1 MKPSGFKYLADQGV
15 ENIWKNKMMAFATF
29 CVLLISLLLV
39 GVAGLFYINI
49 NSMITGLSEQNE
61 IAVYVNIGTSDARV
75 TEIENEITNLD
86 NVNTIEY
93 ISRQQAL
100 ERMQNRIDSRGRA
113 IFNYID
119 GYDFMPDGFSVTLKD
134 TSLIEDTTTAISM
147 IPDIQEVDSST
158 QVTEF
163 LIELRKMATLIAGA
177 VIIAL
182 IIVSMIMISN
192 TTKASVYARREEI
205 QIMKY
210 VGATDVFIRMPFFVE
225 GMVTGF
231 FSGTGAFF
239 ITWAIY
245 RSVYNVLTS
254 QPALMSAFNIGNIIP
269 FAQIRLSV
277 LISYLLAGALMGAV
291 GSVISTQ
298 KHLDV

>member
-61 IAVYVNIGTSDARV
+61 IAVYVNIGTPDERV
-75 TEIENEITNLD
+75 SEIENEITNLD

-163 LIELRKMATLIAGA
+163 LIELRRMATLIAGA

-182 IIVSMIMISN
+182 VIVSMIMISN

-269 FAQIRLSV
+269 FGDIRFSV
-277 LISYLLAGALMGAV
+277 LICYLFAGAFMGAI

>member
-1 MKPSGFKYLADQGV
+1 MKLSGFKYLADQGV

-39 GVAGLFYINI
+39 GVAGLLYINI
-49 NSMITGLSEQNE
+49 NSMITGLNDQNE
-61 IAVYVNIGTSDARV
+61 IAVYLNVGTPEARV
-75 TEIENEITNLD
+75 SEIESELSALD
-86 NVNTIEY
+86 NVNHVEY
-93 ISRQQAL
+93 ISKQQAL
-100 ERMQNRIDSRGRA
+100 ERMQGRIDSRGRA
-113 IFNYID
+113 IFNYIE
-119 GYDFMPDGFSVTLKD
+119 GYDFMPDGFSVTIKD
-134 TSLIEDTTTAISM
+134 ISLITDTTDSIAM
-147 IPDIQEVDSST
+147 MPDIQEVDSST
-158 QVTEF
+158 QVAEF
-163 LIELRKMATLIAGA
+163 LIELRRMATLIAGA

-182 IIVSMIMISN
+182 SVVSMIMISN

-210 VGATDVFIRMPFFVE
+210 VGATNIFIRMPFFVE

-245 RSVYNVLTS
+245 RSVYRVLTS

-269 FAQIRLSV
+269 FSQIRIYL
-277 LISYLLAGALMGAV
+277 LLGYLLAGSIVGAV
-291 GSVISTQ
+291 GSVISTR
-298 KHLDV
+298 KHLNV

>member
-1 MKPSGFKYLADQGV
+1 MKLSGFKYLADQGV

-49 NSMITGLSEQNE
+49 NSMITGLNDQNE
-61 IAVYVNIGTSDARV
+61 IAVYLNVGTPETRV
-75 TEIENEITNLD
+75 AEIQSEITALD
-86 NVNTIEY
+86 NINNVEY
-93 ISRQQAL
+93 ISKQQAL
-100 ERMQNRIDSRGRA
+100 ERMQGRIDSRGRA
-113 IFNYID
+113 IFNYIE
-119 GYDFMPDGFSVTLKD
+119 GYDFMPDGFSVTIKD
-134 TSLIEDTTTAISM
+134 ISQMSETTDTIAM
-147 IPDIQEVDSST
+147 IPDVQEVNSST
-158 QVTEF
+158 QVAEF
-163 LIELRKMATLIAGA
+163 LIELRQMATLIAGA

-182 IIVSMIMISN
+182 AVVSMIMISN

-210 VGATDVFIRMPFFVE
+210 VGATNIFIRMPFFVE

-245 RSVYNVLTS
+245 RSIYRMFTA

-269 FAQIRLSV
+269 FSQIRIYV
-277 LISYLLAGALMGAV
+277 LLGYLLAGSVVGAV
-291 GSVISTQ
+291 GSVISTR
-298 KHLDV
+298 KHLNV

>member
-1 MKPSGFKYLADQGV
+1 MKLSGFKYLADQGV
-15 ENIWKNKMMAFATF
+15 ENIWKNKMMTFATF

-49 NSMITGLSEQNE
+49 NSMITGLNDQNE
-61 IAVYVNIGTSDARV
+61 IAVYLNVGTEESRV
-75 TEIENEITNLD
+75 SEIQSELISLD
-86 NVNTIEY
+86 NVNNVEY
-93 ISRQQAL
+93 ISKQQAL
-100 ERMQNRIDSRGRA
+100 ERMRGKIDSRGRA

-119 GYDFMPDGFSVTLKD
+119 GYDFMPDGFSVTIKD
-134 TSLIEDTTTAISM
+134 VSLIADTTDAISK
-147 IPDIQEVDSST
+147 IQDVQEVNSST
-158 QVTEF
+158 QVAEF

-182 IIVSMIMISN
+182 TVVSMIMISN
-192 TTKASVYARREEI
+192 TTKASVYSRREEI

-210 VGATDVFIRMPFFVE
+210 VGATNIFIRMPFFVE

-245 RSVYNVLTS
+245 RSVYRMLSAQT
-254 QPALMSAFNIGNIIP
+254 ALMSAFNVENIIP
-269 FAQIRLSV
+269 FSQIRLYV
-277 LISYLLAGALMGAV
+277 LLGYLLIGAIVGAV
-291 GSVISTQ
+291 GSVISTR

>member
-1 MKPSGFKYLADQGV
+1 MKLSGFKYLTDQGI

-49 NSMITGLSEQNE
+49 NSMITGLNDQNE
-61 IAVYVNIGTSDARV
+61 IAVYLNVGTPETRV
-75 TEIENEITNLD
+75 SEIESELAALD
-86 NVNTIEY
+86 NVNNVEY
-93 ISRQQAL
+93 ISKQQAL
-100 ERMQNRIDSRGRA
+100 ERMQGRIDSRGRA
-113 IFNYID
+113 IFNYIE
-119 GYDFMPDGFSVTLKD
+119 GYDFMPDGFSVTIKD
-134 TSLIEDTTTAISM
+134 ISQMADTTDSIAM
-147 IPDIQEVDSST
+147 IPDIQEVNSST
-158 QVTEF
+158 QVAEF
-163 LIELRKMATLIAGA
+163 LIELRRMATLIAGA

-182 IIVSMIMISN
+182 AVVSMIMISN

-210 VGATDVFIRMPFFVE
+210 VGATNIFIRMPFFVE

-245 RSVYNVLTS
+245 RSVYRMFTA
-254 QPALMSAFNIGNIIP
+254 QPALMSAFNISNIIP
-269 FAQIRLSV
+269 FANIRIYV
-277 LISYLLAGALMGAV
+277 LLCYLLAGSVVGAV
-291 GSVISTQ
+291 GSVISTR
-298 KHLDV
+298 KHLNV

>member
-1 MKPSGFKYLADQGV
+1 MKLSGFKYLADQGV

-61 IAVYVNIGTSDARV
+61 IAVYLNVGTPEERV
-75 TEIENEITNLD
+75 AEIENEISMLD
-86 NVNTIEY
+86 NVNNIEY
-93 ISRQQAL
+93 ISKQQAL

-147 IPDIQEVDSST
+147 ISDIQEVDSST
-158 QVTEF
+158 QVAEF

-182 IIVSMIMISN
+182 AVVSMIMISN

-239 ITWAIY
+239 ITWVIY
-245 RSVYNVLTS
+245 RSVYKILTS

-269 FAQIRLSV
+269 FSQIRLSV
-277 LISYLLAGALMGAV
+277 LFGYLLAGALMGAV
-291 GSVISTQ
+291 GSVISTR

>member
-1 MKPSGFKYLADQGV
+1 MKLSGFKYLADQGV

-49 NSMITGLSEQNE
+49 NSMITGLNDQNE
-61 IAVYVNIGTSDARV
+61 IAVYLNVGTPETRV
-75 TEIENEITNLD
+75 TEIQSEITALD
-86 NVNTIEY
+86 NINNVEY
-93 ISRQQAL
+93 ISKQQAL
-100 ERMQNRIDSRGRA
+100 ERMQGRIDSRGRA
-113 IFNYID
+113 IFNYIE
-119 GYDFMPDGFSVTLKD
+119 GYDFMPDGFSVTIKD
-134 TSLIEDTTTAISM
+134 ISQMSDTTEAIAM
-147 IPDIQEVDSST
+147 IPDVQEVNSST
-158 QVTEF
+158 QVAEF
-163 LIELRKMATLIAGA
+163 LIELRQMATLIAGA

-182 IIVSMIMISN
+182 AVVSMIMISN

-210 VGATDVFIRMPFFVE
+210 VGATNIFIRMPFFVE

-245 RSVYNVLTS
+245 RSIYRMFTA

-269 FAQIRLSV
+269 FSHIRIYV
-277 LISYLLAGALMGAV
+277 LLGYLLAGSVVGAV
-291 GSVISTQ
+291 GSVISTR
-298 KHLDV
+298 KHLNV

>member
-1 MKPSGFKYLADQGV
+1 MKLSGFKYLADQGV

-49 NSMITGLSEQNE
+49 NSMITGLNDQNE
-61 IAVYVNIGTSDARV
+61 IAVYLNVGTEESRV
-75 TEIENEITNLD
+75 SEIQSELIALD
-86 NVNTIEY
+86 NVNNVEY
-93 ISRQQAL
+93 ISKQQAL
-100 ERMQNRIDSRGRA
+100 ERMRGKIDSRGRA

-119 GYDFMPDGFSVTLKD
+119 GYDFMPDGFSVTIKD
-134 TSLIEDTTTAISM
+134 VSLITDTTDAIAM
-147 IPDIQEVDSST
+147 IQDVQEVNSST
-158 QVTEF
+158 QVAEF
-163 LIELRKMATLIAGA
+163 LIELRRMATLIAGA

-182 IIVSMIMISN
+182 TIVSMIMISN
-192 TTKASVYARREEI
+192 TTKASVYSRREEI

-210 VGATDVFIRMPFFVE
+210 VGATNIFIRMPFFVE

-245 RSVYNVLTS
+245 RSVYRMLSS
-254 QPALMSAFNIGNIIP
+254 QTALMSAFNIENIIP
-269 FAQIRLSV
+269 FSQIRLYV
-277 LISYLLAGALMGAV
+277 LLGYLIIGAILGAI
-291 GSVISTQ
+291 GSVISTR

>member
-1 MKPSGFKYLADQGV
+1 MKLSGFKYLADQGV

-61 IAVYVNIGTSDARV
+61 IAVYLNVGTPEARV
-75 TEIENEITNLD
+75 AEIENEISMLD
-86 NVNTIEY
+86 NVNNIEY
-93 ISRQQAL
+93 ISKQQAL

-147 IPDIQEVDSST
+147 IADIQEVDSST
-158 QVTEF
+158 QVAEF

-182 IIVSMIMISN
+182 AVVSMIMISN

-210 VGATDVFIRMPFFVE
+210 VGATDIFIRMPFFVE

-239 ITWAIY
+239 ITWVIY
-245 RSVYNVLTS
+245 RSVYKILTS
-254 QPALMSAFNIGNIIP
+254 QTALMSAFNIGNIIP
-269 FAQIRLSV
+269 FSQIRLTV
-277 LISYLLAGALMGAV
+277 LFGYLFAGALMGAI
-291 GSVISTQ
+291 GSVISTR